1 MAVAF
6 ERGWGQF
13 PSAEARAGT
22 LAPPSQACRAA
33 LDWTAAG
40 GCPHVARGRP
50 RGFVSGYAFRHTA
63 AQKFDF
69 APTGRNCSK
78 AIQSNKRSPFDSL
91 RSLRAGSRLRP
102 RFRAAKPRT
111 PVGMTG
117 RMECFGI
124 PEAIPS
130 LSGCRGSCKRLIA
143 QRPARNGNNLRAMPS
158 PGRAIGGLAA
168 CG

>member
-91 RSLRAGSRLRP
+91 RSLRAGSPLCR
-102 RFRAAKPRT
+102 RFRSGYGRDDR
-111 PVGMTG
+111 

-143 QRPARNGNNLRAMPS
+143 QRPARNGNDLRAMPS